1 MNRRTQVDLLH
12 GPIMKSLVLFMIPIV
27 ISNIFQQF
35 YNAVDTAIVGNFLG
49 ETSLASIGSCSAVFE
64 TLVNFSM
71 SLGNGFSIVCGRSFG
86 SGDEDTM
93 KKSVAG
99 AMMIGFVTC
108 IVISLLSVFALKPLL
123 QLIHTPAAV
132 IDESYSYIRVI
143 GLGIIVMFSYNLC
156 SGMLR
161 AIGNSVMPLV
171 FLIIS
176 SLLNIVLDIVLI
188 TAFHMGVVGAAVA
201 TVIAQGVSVVL
212 CVIYILTRTRI
223 LVPEAR
229 HFKIESHLMKDLAGQ
244 GFSMA
249 AMGSIVS
256 VGSIILQSGINSLGT
271 EIIAGHVAARKI
283 YAICNLPFISMG
295 VAISTFISQ
304 NKGAGQ
310 GDRIL
315 TALRDAYIYDIA
327 LAFIVSLVLFP
338 LAPTFVRMIS
348 GSSNPV
354 ILNNGAK
361 MLRIVG
367 PFYAVLGV
375 LMQTRF
381 ALQGLGSKLIP
392 LISSVIELI
401 GKILFVT
408 IFIPRFAYD
417 AVVWCEPLIWVAMTA
432 QLLYAFNTNP
442 FVKETRRNL
451 RAAS

>member
-1 MNRRTQVDLLH
+1 MNRKTQVDLLH

-49 ETSLASIGSCSAVFE
+49 ETSLAAIGSCSAVFE
-64 TLVNFSM
+64 MLVNFSM

-176 SLLNIVLDIVLI
+176 SLLNIVLDILLI

-212 CVIYILTRTRI
+212 CVIYILSKTRI

-229 HFKIESHLMKDLAGQ
+229 HFRIESHLMKDLAGQ

-295 VAISTFISQ
+295 VAVSTFISQ
-304 NKGAGQ
+304 NKGAGR

-327 LAFIVSLVLFP
+327 LAFIVSLILFP

-354 ILNNGAK
+354 IIGNGSK

-408 IFIPRFAYD
+408 IFIPRFQYN

-442 FVKETRRNL
+442 FITETRRNL

>member
-1 MNRRTQVDLLH
+1 
-12 GPIMKSLVLFMIPIV
+12 
-27 ISNIFQQF
+27 
-35 YNAVDTAIVGNFLG
+35 
-49 ETSLASIGSCSAVFE
+49 
-64 TLVNFSM
+64 
-71 SLGNGFSIVCGRSFG
+71 
-86 SGDEDTM
+86 M

-176 SLLNIVLDIVLI
+176 SLLNIVLDILLI
-188 TAFHMGVVGAAVA
+188 TAFNMGVVGAAVA

-256 VGSIILQSGINSLGT
+256 VGSIILQSGIKSLGT

-304 NKGAGQ
+304 NRGAGQ

-315 TALRDAYIYDIA
+315 TAMRDAYIYDIA

-354 ILNNGAK
+354 ILGNGAK

-408 IFIPRFAYD
+408 IFIPRFGYD

-442 FVKETRRNL
+442 FVQKTRRNL

>member
-1 MNRRTQVDLLH
+1 MNRKTQVDLLH

-49 ETSLASIGSCSAVFE
+49 ETSLAAIGSCSAVFE
-64 TLVNFSM
+64 MLVNFSM

-108 IVISLLSVFALKPLL
+108 IVISLLSIVALKPLL

-176 SLLNIVLDIVLI
+176 SLLNIVLDILLI

-212 CVIYILTRTRI
+212 CVIYILSKTRI

-229 HFKIESHLMKDLAGQ
+229 HFRIESHLMKDLAGQ

-295 VAISTFISQ
+295 VAVSTFISQ
-304 NKGAGQ
+304 NKGAGR

-327 LAFIVSLVLFP
+327 LAFIVSLILFP

-354 ILNNGAK
+354 IIGNGSK

-408 IFIPRFAYD
+408 IFIPRFQYN

-442 FVKETRRNL
+442 FITETRRNL

>member
-49 ETSLASIGSCSAVFE
+49 ETSLAAIGSCSAVFE
-64 TLVNFSM
+64 MLVNFSM

-176 SLLNIVLDIVLI
+176 SLLNIVLDILLI
-188 TAFHMGVVGAAVA
+188 TAFNMGVVGAAVA

-304 NKGAGQ
+304 NRGAGQ

-315 TALRDAYIYDIA
+315 TAMRDAYIYDIA
-327 LAFIVSLVLFP
+327 LAFIVSLILFP
-338 LAPTFVRMIS
+338 LAPTFVRLIS